1 MAAPTLSDVFQIG
14 VDILRTTVKDATK
27 RILAQTGTVNGQGQ
41 VDADNVEWWQ
51 HIGFA
56 SRPPKAVPGQ
66 KATKAVVIRQ
76 GGTDAAIA
84 SHDERGLELYGNLA
98 DGETC
103 VYAPGEG
110 GNGQARIL
118 LKKNGSINLYTR
130 KGNTAGGTGMLVQI
144 DAENGAIRLVND
156 QGYGLIIDSDGVK
169 LTAGGAGL
177 TLESGGNVKLI
188 GTGQTQ
194 VDGGGICIGSLAVPG
209 VNSALTGVTGLV
221 GKASL
226 KVLIE

>member
-1 MAAPTLSDVFQIG
+1 MSAPTLSEIFQIG
-14 VDILRTTVKDATK
+14 IDVLKTTVDNTTK
-27 RILAQTGTVNGQGQ
+27 KILAQIGNVNGAGLNQG
-41 VDADNVEWWQ
+41 DNVEWYQ
-51 HIGFA
+51 HVGFA
-56 SRPPKAVPGQ
+56 SRPPKAVPGEE
-66 KATKAVVIRQ
+66 ACKAVSIRQ
-76 GGTDAAIA
+76 GGTDAVIA
-84 SHDERGLELYGNLA
+84 SHDARGLELYGNLA

-103 VYAPGEG
+103 IYAAGEDG
-110 GNGQARIL
+110 EAQARIL
-118 LKKNGSINLYTR
+118 LKKDGSINLYTR
-130 KGNTAGGTGMLVQI
+130 KGNTSGGTGMMISL
-144 DAENGAIRLVND
+144 DAANGAIRLVND
-156 QGYGLIIDSDGVK
+156 QGYGLIIDADGVK

-177 TLESGGNVKLI
+177 VLESGGNVKLI